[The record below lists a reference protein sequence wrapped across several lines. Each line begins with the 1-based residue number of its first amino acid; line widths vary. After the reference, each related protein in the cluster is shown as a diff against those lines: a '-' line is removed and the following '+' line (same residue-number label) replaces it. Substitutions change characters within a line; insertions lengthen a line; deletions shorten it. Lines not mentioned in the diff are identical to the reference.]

1 MQIRTFTKDNAII
14 LFKNIYSLEDKSTI
28 NSYFGEL

>member
-14 LFKNIYSLEDKSTI
+14 LFKNIYALEDKGTI
-28 NSYFGEL
+28 NS